1 MMDTTAD
8 TSMNTTCDDSMVL
21 AHSQESAAAVYN
33 NGNGNGTAAAAKAA
47 NGNNAE
53 PGDDHQGT
61 AATFSDV
68 SFSDCKTTLG
78 TSE

>member
-1 MMDTTAD
+1 
-8 TSMNTTCDDSMVL
+8 
-21 AHSQESAAAVYN
+21 VYN